1 MTRMN
6 PLDNASLRRA
16 VALLI
21 GAGALVLNK
30 KLDLELDAQ
39 AQEWL
44 TLIVMSYI
52 LGGNAKEAM
61 MARAAAASTT
71 AGAQVKTVDE
81 ALAVIKGPQP

>member
-1 MTRMN
+1 MGMN
-6 PLDNASLRRA
+6 PIDNASLRRA
-16 VALLI
+16 IALLI
-21 GAGALVLNK
+21 GAGALIANK
-30 KLDLELDAQ
+30 KLGLELEPQ

-61 MARAAAASTT
+61 VARAAAASTA
-71 AGAQVKTVDE
+71 AGEKVKTVDE